1 MSDRNSDGP
10 GFYLLPADEDLVVS
24 GDEHGSYTLWR
35 ARTGGWR
42 YPVAASPLPRH
53 HSRRH
58 EAAGGFRQGRRQPY
72 QRRTLSTRSDLA

>member
-42 YPVAASPLPRH
+42 YPVAASPSLGTIR
-53 HSRRH
+53 
-58 EAAGGFRQGRRQPY
+58 AAMRLLGA
-72 QRRTLSTRSDLA
+72 SDKADASPTNDAP